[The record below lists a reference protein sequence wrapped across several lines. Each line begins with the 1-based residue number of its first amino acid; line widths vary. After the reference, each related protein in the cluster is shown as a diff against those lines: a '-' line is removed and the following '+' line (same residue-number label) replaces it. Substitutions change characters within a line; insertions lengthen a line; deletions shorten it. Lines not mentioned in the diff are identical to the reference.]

1 MFDDYKHL
9 DADPRD
15 GVVVGVEDIAKQVV
29 KLNYGF
35 HRMLCAL
42 VRYHEKRFP
51 KSELAREIRAV
62 LDKGHTT

>member
-1 MFDDYKHL
+1 MFDNYRHL
-9 DADPRD
+9 NDMPRD
-15 GVVVGVEDIAKQVV
+15 GAVIGVEDMAAQVV
-29 KLNYGF
+29 SLNYGF